1 MDKNDARVLMELDQ
15 LYKRLNRSPQ
25 ERLKLLEENL
35 KTAGSRD
42 DVYLERASIY
52 NFLGGY
58 EKAYELIRTRKFHP
72 WEGGEGKVSGQYIF
86 SLVEMAKEN
95 IGSGRYRDAINQLE
109 SAQVYPYNLGEG
121 KLAGAQENDIFY
133 WLGCAYD
140 SLNDCEKSKQYFEK
154 ATTGSDEPAAAI
166 FYNDQQ
172 PDKLFYQ
179 GLSLQKLGKAE
190 EAGQLF
196 SKLINYGNAHLNDQV
211 QIDYFAVSLPNLLI
225 FETTLISAT

>member
-1 MDKNDARVLMELDQ
+1 
-15 LYKRLNRSPQ
+15 
-25 ERLKLLEENL
+25 
-35 KTAGSRD
+35 
-42 DVYLERASIY
+42 
-52 NFLGGY
+52 
-58 EKAYELIRTRKFHP
+58 
-72 WEGGEGKVSGQYIF
+72 
-86 SLVEMAKEN
+86 MAKEN

-121 KLAGAQENDIFY
+121 KLPGAQENDIFY
-133 WLGCAYD
+133 WLGCAYEG
-140 SLNDCEKSKQYFEK
+140 LNDCEKSKQYFEK

-190 EAGQLF
+190 EAGELF

-225 FETTLISAT
+225 FDDDLNFRNLIHCYFIKGLGLLGSNEFEKAEEMFLKALSPDALHFGAKTHLAFCKSIMQIDNK